1 MKNLKNILALAVL
14 SLAFYSVNAAATTS
28 NTSEIATI
36 NTFAED
42 GPGNQSND
50 VLERGDEDEDED

>member
-42 GPGNQSND
+42 GPGDQGNEVAD
-50 VLERGDEDEDED
+50 REDGEDQE